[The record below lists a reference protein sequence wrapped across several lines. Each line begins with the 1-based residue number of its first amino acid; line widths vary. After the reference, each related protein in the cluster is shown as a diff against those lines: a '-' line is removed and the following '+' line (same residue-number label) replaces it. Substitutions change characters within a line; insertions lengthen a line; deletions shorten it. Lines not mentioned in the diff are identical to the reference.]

1 MHKAGAIDT
10 PICTIAGADGLLHR
24 TVLGVGIADGA
35 TESMNSSCIEG
46 PGIWRKPIVMTAEW
60 LEYYNKER
68 PHSSLDYLS
77 PQMYR
82 DAASTPPLTANFLER
97 FFRSAAARG
106 TRVATP
112 TLQSRYRNG
121 LTSGDTEWYKKPTRL
136 MYTKEGA

>member
-1 MHKAGAIDT
+1 MPFKRNEHQKQSYNENSQYAMHCSYGGSGGKS
-10 PICTIAGADGLLHR
+10 PR
-24 TVLGVGIADGA
+24 
-35 TESMNSSCIEG
+35 
-46 PGIWRKPIVMTAEW
+46 
-60 LEYYNKER
+60 
-68 PHSSLDYLS
+68 SSLDYLS

-112 TLQSRYRNG
+112 TLQSRYKNG